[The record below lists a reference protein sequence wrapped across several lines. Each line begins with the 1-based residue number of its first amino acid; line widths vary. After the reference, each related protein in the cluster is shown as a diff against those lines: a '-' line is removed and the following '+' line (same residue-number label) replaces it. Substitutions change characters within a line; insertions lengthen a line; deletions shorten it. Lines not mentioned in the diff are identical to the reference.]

1 MLFEAV
7 IWLSIDSVFSSGS
20 PFVRMVSLI
29 FVIIVHVLIVMMCI
43 PKWFPPKVPA
53 RDTQWKRRG
62 KRCAQVPGV

>member
-43 PKWFPPKVPA
+43 PKWFPH
-53 RDTQWKRRG
+53 R
-62 KRCAQVPGV
+62 